1 MFSIF
6 FYSAIP
12 GKPLATN
19 LQKRNDRIRY
29 SLRERERERERE
41 RGGAETQR
49 KERRERDGQKER
61 ERGESSYKLLICNLK
76 EKNWSC
82 G

>member
-41 RGGAETQR
+41 GGGRDTEKREKR
-49 KERRERDGQKER
+49 KRRTKRKGERRKF
-61 ERGESSYKLLICNLK
+61 L
-76 EKNWSC
+76 
-82 G
+82 